1 MPAPAGS
8 YKLMHTVECQ
18 RACSGDLLSAAS
30 ASACVT
36 KAVAVWTLPK
46 HLLAVGGNMHV
57 ASVLLL
63 LLPLLLRLLLRLHQN
78 QPSLPVVLLLLQQR
92 LRLELTIPS
101 AAPLGAAADW
111 SCAETCLR

>member
-8 YKLMHTVECQ
+8 YKLTHTVECQ
-18 RACSGDLLSAAS
+18 RACSGDLLLAAS

-36 KAVAVWTLPK
+36 KAVAVLTLPK
-46 HLLAVGGNMHV
+46 HLLAVGGNMHA

-63 LLPLLLRLLLRLHQN
+63 LLPLLLRLHQN

-111 SCAETCLR
+111 SCAGTCLR

>member
-1 MPAPAGS
+1 MNSNTPLAIHMPAPAGS
-8 YKLMHTVECQ
+8 YKLTHTVECQ

-36 KAVAVWTLPK
+36 KAIAAVTLTK

-63 LLPLLLRLLLRLHQN
+63 LLPLLCG
-78 QPSLPVVLLLLQQR
+78 SI
-92 LRLELTIPS
+92 TINRHCWCCDK
-101 AAPLGAAADW
+101 G
-111 SCAETCLR
+111 